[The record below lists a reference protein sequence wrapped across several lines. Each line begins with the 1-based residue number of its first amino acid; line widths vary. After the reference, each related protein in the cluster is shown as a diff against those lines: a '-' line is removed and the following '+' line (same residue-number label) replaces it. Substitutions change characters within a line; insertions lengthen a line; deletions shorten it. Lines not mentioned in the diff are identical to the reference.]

1 MNMLRNAAFFLFGIA
16 LISLVVFGEG
26 YILGAHIHAPEITQG
41 INWNMHFFFMGVV
54 FLTGCLSLL
63 NLSVSKK

>member
-1 MNMLRNAAFFLFGIA
+1 
-16 LISLVVFGEG
+16 
-26 YILGAHIHAPEITQG
+26 LGAHIHAPEITQG